1 MDNKNASNEPLQQL
15 FTILQTQSE
24 ALGEELKPEDL
35 RYCLYARKSTTDEKR
50 QEKSISDQIA
60 ECLDRVVKPE
70 HITLHD
76 KDIIEE
82 NGSAKEPDIRPKF
95 RQMLNS
101 IVAGKYDG
109 IICYHA
115 DRLARNM
122 KEAGEVIDLLDKGI
136 IKDLRFATSVFDNTP
151 TGKMLLGISFVLSK
165 QYSEHLSEMVI
176 RGNLRKTLSGKF
188 LRSFLH
194 GYIKTEDG
202 RLFPDGENYTIIKQA
217 FDMRIDGRSQA
228 EIVRYLNSRKDY
240 RVFKLKAGDHFE
252 YHWDK
257 DSVSNLL
264 SDPTYAGIIRYS
276 GGVSNLVELYD
287 FIPVID
293 AAGFLKINQAK
304 NFMSAKF
311 KSAITAPRETARAS
325 LLNGIVYCKSC
336 GKTLS
341 SGITTSKTPAY
352 RYRCET
358 DGCPMKNK
366 GPRAKIITDFCIDY
380 LDQYRFTTR
389 NNYENYATEVLE
401 KKVERTKE
409 LNAIIASLDKQI
421 QTKQKDYDNAK
432 IIVSDPKN
440 PLRKH
445 YINDLDSYIVALK
458 ELKKAYKLANDEK
471 TKLESA
477 IPTYEKYLELF
488 DNVASLLRR
497 TGSIAQMDRTLRKFF
512 SNLTVEGEIIGPKKV
527 NSRWQVVGYELKEPY
542 ATFIKTHNF
551 ERGRGDRT
559 RTCDLTAPSRTR

>member
-1 MDNKNASNEPLQQL
+1 
-15 FTILQTQSE
+15 
-24 ALGEELKPEDL
+24 
-35 RYCLYARKSTTDEKR
+35 
-50 QEKSISDQIA
+50 
-60 ECLDRVVKPE
+60 
-70 HITLHD
+70 
-76 KDIIEE
+76 
-82 NGSAKEPDIRPKF
+82 
-95 RQMLNS
+95 MLNS

-217 FDMRIDGRSQA
+217 FDTRIDGRSQA
-228 EIVRYLNSRKDY
+228 EIVRYLNSHKDY

-276 GGVSNLVELYD
+276 GGVANLVELYD

-293 AAGFLKINQAK
+293 AADFLKINQAK

-366 GPRAKIITDFCIDY
+366 GPRAKIITDYCIDY
-380 LDQYRFTTR
+380 LD
-389 NNYENYATEVLE
+389 
-401 KKVERTKE
+401 
-409 LNAIIASLDKQI
+409 
-421 QTKQKDYDNAK
+421 
-432 IIVSDPKN
+432 
-440 PLRKH
+440 
-445 YINDLDSYIVALK
+445 
-458 ELKKAYKLANDEK
+458 
-471 TKLESA
+471 
-477 IPTYEKYLELF
+477 
-488 DNVASLLRR
+488 
-497 TGSIAQMDRTLRKFF
+497 
-512 SNLTVEGEIIGPKKV
+512 
-527 NSRWQVVGYELKEPY
+527 
-542 ATFIKTHNF
+542 
-551 ERGRGDRT
+551 
-559 RTCDLTAPSRTR
+559 